1 MSSPVSIVKS
11 RSYHDPE
18 VLEGLRQA
26 LHLIGG
32 MESFVKKG
40 DRVLLKPNLLFG
52 KDPEKAVT
60 THPSVVKGVIRI
72 VREAGGV
79 PFIGDSPGIGSTVRA
94 AEKAGIR
101 RRRGGHGL
109 SHCRV

>member
-1 MSSPVSIVKS
+1 MSPPVSIVRS

-52 KDPEKAVT
+52 KD
-60 THPSVVKGVIRI
+60 S
-72 VREAGGV
+72 
-79 PFIGDSPGIGSTVRA
+79 
-94 AEKAGIR
+94 
-101 RRRGGHGL
+101 
-109 SHCRV
+109 